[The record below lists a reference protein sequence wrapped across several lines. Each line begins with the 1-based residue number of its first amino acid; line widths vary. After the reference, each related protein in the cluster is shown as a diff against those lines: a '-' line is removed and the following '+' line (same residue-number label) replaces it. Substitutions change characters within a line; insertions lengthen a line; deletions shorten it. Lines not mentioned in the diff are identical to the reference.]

1 MNQALLVYRFA
12 TAFQGA
18 IRIMLKRSCV
28 AVLAATAVG
37 LLFCAGAARGETPLA
52 GGNKGVNGIL
62 DGGHLLYYSAE
73 AISGR
78 PLAQKVQEY
87 GLRFGFGFRQRGQQ
101 QRSQN
106 GDDGDDDQ
114 QFNQGE
120 CAMRHP
126 PLS

>member
-62 DGGHLLYYSAE
+62 DGGHLRMGTRPFESTTPSA
-73 AISGR
+73 I
-78 PLAQKVQEY
+78 LDMK
-87 GLRFGFGFRQRGQQ
+87 L
-101 QRSQN
+101 
-106 GDDGDDDQ
+106 
-114 QFNQGE
+114 
-120 CAMRHP
+120 
-126 PLS
+126 